1 MSSNTYTNL
10 NEESIQITRQVFNKL
25 DTNNTGYVSIQQILD
40 ALAMQ
45 NKPATTKLP
54 QWFNSFLSVYNL
66 DETSQITAEDYT
78 SYKIR
83 FPELSNPFESI
94 DTNNVGYITVNQISE
109 IYSEIVPLQISLSVF
124 WFQNIVSVENLTNE
138 TTLTIDQ
145 LLQYENEYNTTHFW
159 NVDLL

>member
-1 MSSNTYTNL
+1 MSSNTYPNL
-10 NEESIQITRQVFNKL
+10 PEASIEITRQVFNKL
-25 DTNNTGYVSIQQILD
+25 DTNNTGSVTIQQILD

-66 DETSQITAEDYT
+66 DETSQITQEDYT
-78 SYKIR
+78 SYKIM
-83 FPELSNPFESI
+83 FPELSKSFESI
-94 DTNNVGYITVNQISE
+94 DTSNSGFITVNQIST
-109 IYSEIVPLQISLSVF
+109 IYSEIVPLEISFSVF

-138 TTLTIDQ
+138 TTLTIDK
-145 LLQYENEYNTTHFW
+145 LLEYENKYNTTHCW